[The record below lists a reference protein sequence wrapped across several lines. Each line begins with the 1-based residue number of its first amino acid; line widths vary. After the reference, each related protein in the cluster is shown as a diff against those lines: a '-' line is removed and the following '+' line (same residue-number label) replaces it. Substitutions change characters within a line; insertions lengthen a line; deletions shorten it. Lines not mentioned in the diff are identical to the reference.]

1 MKTITLEQA
10 KNIEFKKATVALGTF
25 DGLHVGHIALIDA
38 AKKHNGDI
46 IAFTFDALP
55 VDLFQSHHR
64 PMQLF
69 TMSEKIE
76 AFSKTGIDYLCFTHF
91 DKSFAGMDKLDFEKL
106 LAAYFSPV
114 NVIAGYNYT
123 YGHHAKG
130 TADMLQKDGALL
142 GYNVEVIPEVLLEGI
157 AVSSTKIR
165 ECLWSGQIETAT
177 RLLGYGYS
185 MSGTVVHGKGIG
197 KKLGFP
203 TANISVAKEK
213 IVPSSGVYSV
223 DVLARDISY
232 AGVCS
237 VGVNP
242 TIEKHAER
250 TIEAHIL
257 GFDKDIYDE
266 VITVTFKKRIRDEIR
281 FESLDALASQIQKD
295 IEAASSLES

>member
-25 DGLHVGHIALIDA
+25 DGLHVGHIALINA
-38 AKKHNGDI
+38 AKKHNGDT
-46 IAFTFDALP
+46 IAFTFDTLP

-69 TMSEKIE
+69 TMNEKIE
-76 AFSKTGIDYLCFTHF
+76 AFSKIGIDYLCFTRF

-114 NVIAGYNYT
+114 SVIAGYNYT
-123 YGHHAKG
+123 YGYHAKG
-130 TADMLQKDGALL
+130 TADLLQKDSALL
-142 GYNVEVIPEVLLEGI
+142 GYKVEVIPEVLLEGI

-165 ECLWSGQIETAT
+165 ECLWAGQVETAAK
-177 RLLGYGYS
+177 LLGYGYS
-185 MSGTVVHGKGIG
+185 MSGTVVHGKGLG
-197 KKLGFP
+197 ASLGFP
-203 TANISVAKEK
+203 TANISVAQEK
-213 IVPSSGVYSV
+213 IVPKNGVYGVNVIVGSKTF
-223 DVLARDISY
+223 

-242 TIEKHAER
+242 TIEKHAKR

-257 GFDKDIYDE
+257 DFDRDIYDE
-266 VITVTFKKRIRDEIR
+266 VITVTFKKRIRDEVR
-281 FESLDALASQIQKD
+281 FDNTRQLTEQIQKD
-295 IEAASSLES
+295 IATAKLQ